1 MVSAFL
7 SHTDFLPLPLF
18 LLLRLSSPSSVLE
31 SKVILKISN
40 KLKKENKKQF
50 NQQRNPTVGELAFLR
65 TRSFQPG
72 HSLSGSGMPWPFT
85 VSIAVRNVRLSFL
98 GAPPTGLS
106 SQCLRPGFAHGCDE
120 LYRLSMPKHV
130 VWEHVGNIST
140 SALCLHFYYWT
151 DPVG

>member
-40 KLKKENKKQF
+40 KFKKKTQKNKKQF

-85 VSIAVRNVRLSFL
+85 VSIAVRKVRLSFL

-106 SQCLRPGFAHGCDE
+106 SPCLRPGSAHGCDE

-130 VWEHVGNIST
+130 V
-140 SALCLHFYYWT
+140 
-151 DPVG
+151 